1 MIEITLRGLFSMI
14 VQTTGSFCINFWDLP
29 LRVCSIHQQIV
40 KQQQTKNKKKV
51 HSFVNVSES
60 TPKIIIIFLR
70 GHARE
75 SPKGRQRSSS
85 NILFDI

>member
-40 KQQQTKNKKKV
+40 KQKQTKNKKKV
-51 HSFVNVSES
+51 YSFVNVSELH
-60 TPKIIIIFLR
+60 KIIIIFLR